1 MSDPKIGNQ
10 LAREISAQLL
20 DEQVD
25 LEYNELYDQIISKYE
40 QEFISERIY
49 DLDAEEYGLA

>member
-1 MSDPKIGNQ
+1 MSDPIIGNQ

-25 LEYNELYDQIISKYE
+25 LEYNEIYDQIISKYE

-49 DLDAEEYGLA
+49 DIDAEEYGLA

>member
-1 MSDPKIGNQ
+1 MSDPIIGNQ

-25 LEYNELYDQIISKYE
+25 LEYNEIYDQIISKYE

>member
-10 LAREISAQLL
+10 LAREFSAQLL

-25 LEYNELYDQIISKYE
+25 LEYNEIYDQIISKYE

-49 DLDAEEYGLA
+49 DLDAEEYELA